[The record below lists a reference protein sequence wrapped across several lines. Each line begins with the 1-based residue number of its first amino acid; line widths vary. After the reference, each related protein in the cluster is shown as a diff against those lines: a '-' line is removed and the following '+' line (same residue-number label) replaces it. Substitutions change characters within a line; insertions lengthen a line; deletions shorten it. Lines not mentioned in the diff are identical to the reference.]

1 MRTATFAGAW
11 AAATGTVT
19 AVSIAVGRG
28 DALSRRSSADPA
40 GSLASHGADGASSSE
55 EPGAGRRAGGAE
67 TVSGPSRDGC
77 APPPRQRLHSQ
88 APEGPRVSRLWRCVT
103 SSPDLRGVREP
114 RLALRCGFSSA
125 SFVPGVHG
133 PCVAKASRAVRR
145 SSVSEDR
152 AERARG
158 WGPRPQ
164 PPRPARRGRLQESGR
179 PRAPDKK
186 LN

>member
-67 TVSGPSRDGC
+67 TASGPSRDGC
-77 APPPRQRLHSQ
+77 APPPSPPQRLHSQ
-88 APEGPRVSRLWRCVT
+88 APEGPRVSRLCRCVT

-114 RLALRCGFSSA
+114 RLALRWVSPQS
-125 SFVPGVHG
+125 PL
-133 PCVAKASRAVRR
+133 SRASMARAWLRR
-145 SSVSEDR
+145 PGQCSKVLFPKTEQSEPEAGVPAPSPLAR
-152 AERARG
+152 PGGAVCRRVAARG
-158 WGPRPQ
+158 LPTR
-164 PPRPARRGRLQESGR
+164 
-179 PRAPDKK
+179 
-186 LN
+186 N